1 MKHLKEISRTEEG
14 FLIYSEDW
22 TPEIAQQIAQE
33 DSLELTDDHWEI
45 LNFVRNYYLEFKTSP
60 GLRELI
66 KAMKP
71 VLGESKANSL
81 ALFKLFPQGSAKQI
95 SRLAGLPKPKKCI

>member
-1 MKHLKEISRTEEG
+1 MKPGLLTAEG
-14 FLIYSEDW
+14 FLIDFSNW
-22 TPEIAQQIAQE
+22 TPEIAKKLAQE
-33 DSLELTDDHWEI
+33 DELILTSDHWEI
-45 LNFVRNYYLEFKTSP
+45 LNFVQKYYLEFKTSP

-71 VLGESKANSL
+71 VLGEEKANSL

>member
-1 MKHLKEISRTEEG
+1 MTAPTELFTPEG
-14 FLIYSEDW
+14 FLINFSDW
-22 TPEIAQQIAQE
+22 TPEITEQLAQE
-33 DSLELTDDHWEI
+33 DQLDLTPDHWEI
-45 LNFVRNYYLEFKTSP
+45 LNFVQKYYLEFKTSP

-71 VLGESKANSL
+71 VLGESKSNSL